1 MQDASQNQPAS
12 IPSYQTS
19 GLFEQHQEEE
29 NKDNGDSIKRNQDKW
44 TKAEDWEFTFSNMVG
59 NEFQQID
66 VDNNMYADIKEGK
79 YCILPN

>member
-44 TKAEDWEFTFSNMVG
+44 TKAED
-59 NEFQQID
+59 
-66 VDNNMYADIKEGK
+66 
-79 YCILPN
+79 